1 MIINCYYIHHL
12 YENKSEANVTE
23 TVSPGAAIG
32 HLPRIGKP
40 YYLKFQGIPRK
51 P

>member
-1 MIINCYYIHHL
+1 MRTNL
-12 YENKSEANVTE
+12 RENVTE
-23 TVSPGAAIG
+23 TVSPGAAIHVG
-32 HLPRIGKP
+32 HLPHIGKP